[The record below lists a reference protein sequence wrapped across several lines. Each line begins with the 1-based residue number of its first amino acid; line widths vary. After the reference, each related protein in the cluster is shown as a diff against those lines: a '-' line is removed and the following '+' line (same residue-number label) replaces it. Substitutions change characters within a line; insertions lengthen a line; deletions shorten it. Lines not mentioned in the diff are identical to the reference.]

1 MTVLV
6 KVDNKPYTIS
16 SFILFEIVV
25 QELMPWILLEIAVQV
40 ILDNAIIEGK
50 VITSTVLFWYVV
62 EGTLKVTLNVVTA
75 EFIELLGVRLNAEK
89 LAAVVMRTDSPE
101 LMY

>member
-1 MTVLV
+1 M
-6 KVDNKPYTIS
+6 DNKLYTIS
-16 SFILFEIVV
+16 TLILFEIVV
-25 QELMPWILLEIAVQV
+25 QELIPWMLLEIAVQV

-75 EFIELLGVRLNAEK
+75 EFIELLGVKLNAEK

-101 LMY
+101 VMY